1 MPEHRAVLDRGDG
14 RPPSHPPSTD
24 LTLPSH
30 TRRLSPRTL
39 LTLLAAACTGAC
51 APIVTHGPRV
61 QGGTH
66 VVVTAGAGFSPC
78 DTVTCDLELLPQA
91 ALGIRTGRA
100 ATATRPGFALGV
112 NASIN
117 LVSSELDLYAQ
128 APAGF
133 APFDAGA
140 GVLLS
145 PAHTMPYVQAGHTRE
160 DGSGFYTTQGFVWMS
175 QRQTDYSFFDPGP
188 AGAPDELVPRYWA
201 PSVAYRTRGRHGVH
215 LYVSGALGTAAAYAY
230 PMYGGPELQRVGSQP
245 VRWLMAGAVFE
256 GEPRD
261 LLVGLIPLLIP

>member
-1 MPEHRAVLDRGDG
+1 M
-14 RPPSHPPSTD
+14 
-24 LTLPSH
+24 
-30 TRRLSPRTL
+30 
-39 LTLLAAACTGAC
+39 GAC

-66 VVVTAGAGFSPC
+66 VVVTAGAGLSPC

-100 ATATRPGFALGV
+100 ATATRPGFAMGV

-117 LVSSELDLYAQ
+117 LISSELDLYAQ

-133 APFDAGA
+133 TPLDAGA

-145 PAHTMPYVQAGHTRE
+145 AAHVMPYVQAGRTRE
-160 DGSGFYTTQGFVWMS
+160 NGSGFYTTQGFVWMAR
-175 QRQTDYSFFDPGP
+175 RQTDYAFLDPGRQ
-188 AGAPDELVPRYWA
+188 GAPDELAPRYWA
-201 PSVAYRTRGRHGVH
+201 PSVAYRTGGRRGVH

-230 PMYGGPELQRVGSQP
+230 PPYGGSELQRVGSQP
-245 VRWLMAGAVFE
+245 VRWLMAGVVFE

-261 LLVGLIPLLIP
+261 LLVGLIPFLIP